1 MCVKL
6 YAGVLTEKIASVA
19 YQCMLGPLQSQ
30 EHLPAKV
37 AAPVSGLEA
46 QSHSGPS
53 CSSVWKL
60 KAMIAG
66 KEK

>member
-1 MCVKL
+1 M
-6 YAGVLTEKIASVA
+6 YASVLQKKIASVA
-19 YQCMLGPLQSQ
+19 YLCMLGTLQSQ
-30 EHLPAKV
+30 EHQPTKV
-37 AAPVSGLEA
+37 AAPLSGLEE

-53 CSSVWKL
+53 CNSVWKL

>member
-1 MCVKL
+1 VYEIVCRC
-6 YAGVLTEKIASVA
+6 LTEKIASVV
-19 YQCMLGPLQSQ
+19 YQCMLGSLQSQ
-30 EHLPAKV
+30 EHQPAKV
-37 AAPVSGLEA
+37 AAPLLGLEE

-53 CSSVWKL
+53 CNSVWKL